1 MYTTTQ
7 TVLPQAK
14 CLISGKMIANTTE
27 EYFVSDVLAC
37 LVNATLTIVTLLLNS
52 VLVIAYSKSSQLK
65 ENISYFLITILS
77 CIDVA
82 IGGIVNSS
90 FTVFLLTKITG
101 NVSCMLLFIISKL
114 IIMLCGMSIAVL
126 SSMNIERYIAILHPI
141 THRTQLTKKRLLMLA
156 VLLWSGYIAT
166 FIVSFANS
174 ETTGKMLGALRF
186 CFILFTIWTYVK
198 IFLAM
203 RKSRRTFA
211 LNNTKSNNTTS
222 SLEISFNRKKQF
234 LKELK
239 LAKSYILVII
249 TNSICS
255 VPQMIMAI
263 RFYNGVPTYL
273 LDIFNVWSI
282 TIVLLNS
289 SLNSL
294 LFFWFNPKLRF
305 NSIAIVKKHLQIL

>member
-1 MYTTTQ
+1 MK
-7 TVLPQAK
+7 VAC
-14 CLISGKMIANTTE
+14 CLSL
-27 EYFVSDVLAC
+27 SQRLA
-37 LVNATLTIVTLLLNS
+37 
-52 VLVIAYSKSSQLK
+52 
-65 ENISYFLITILS
+65 
-77 CIDVA
+77 
-82 IGGIVNSS
+82 
-90 FTVFLLTKITG
+90 
-101 NVSCMLLFIISKL
+101 
-114 IIMLCGMSIAVL
+114 IMLCGMSIAVL

-141 THRTQLTKKRLLMLA
+141 AHRTQLTKERLLMLA

-174 ETTGKMLGALRF
+174 ETTGKMLVALRF

-211 LNNTKSNNTTS
+211 LNNTISTTTNTS
-222 SLEISFNRKKQF
+222 PLESSFNRKKQF
-234 LKELK
+234 LKKVK
-239 LAKSYILVII
+239 LAKSFILVII

-255 VPQMIMAI
+255 VPQLIMAI
-263 RFYNGVPTYL
+263 MFYNGVPTYL
-273 LDIFNVWSI
+273 LDIFNIWSI
-282 TIVLLNS
+282 TFVLLNS